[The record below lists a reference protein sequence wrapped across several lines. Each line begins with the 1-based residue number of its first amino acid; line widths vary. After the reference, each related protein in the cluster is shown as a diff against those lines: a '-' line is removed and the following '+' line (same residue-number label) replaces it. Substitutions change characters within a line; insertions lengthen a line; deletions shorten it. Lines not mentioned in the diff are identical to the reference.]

1 MRKKISF
8 CIISNSGAPI
18 KQISASR
25 PVLYVTG
32 AILAVA
38 LLLFSISLYDYIYLR
53 NKSFYTSRLSN
64 KISHQSEEI
73 SAQRKQIQSF
83 ANQINSL
90 KTKLLVLKDIEKKI
104 RVLANI
110 EDSDNQKGVFGIGG
124 SLPEDL
130 DTKLDLSKKHNSMIR
145 GMHGQVAQ
153 LEAAIKHQHKAFDLL
168 LKSLENQQN
177 LLASTPAIKP
187 TKGWITSRFGRR
199 ISPFT
204 GKPEFHKGLDIAA
217 RKGTP
222 ILATADGVVT
232 YVGYKGHLGK
242 VIVID
247 HGYGLVTRYGH
258 ISKAMVKKGDP
269 VKRGDKIALVGST
282 GRSTGPHLHYEVKLN
297 GLPVNPEKYILN

>member
-1 MRKKISF
+1 MQKKVSF

-25 PVLYVTG
+25 P
-32 AILAVA
+32 ILFTLGIA
-38 LLLFSISLYDYIYLR
+38 LAGLLIFFSFTLYDYIHLR
-53 NKSFYTSRLSN
+53 KTSFNTSRLN
-64 KISHQSEEI
+64 TKISSQSEEI
-73 SAQRKQIQSF
+73 NAQRKQIQSL
-83 ANQINSL
+83 AIQINSL
-90 KTKLLVLKDIEKKI
+90 KNKLLVLKDTENKI

-110 EDSDNQKGVFGIGG
+110 EKPDNQKGLFGIGG

-130 DTKLDLSKKHNSMIR
+130 DTKLALTKKHNSMVR
-145 GMHGQVAQ
+145 GMHSQVEQ

-168 LKSLENQQN
+168 LKSLEKQQN
-177 LLASTPAIKP
+177 MLASTPAIKP

-217 RKGTP
+217 RKGTAVV
-222 ILATADGVVT
+222 ATADGVVT
-232 YVGYKGHLGK
+232 YVGYKGQLGK

-258 ISKAMVKKGDP
+258 LSKALKKKGDP
-269 VKRGDKIALVGST
+269 VKRGEKIALIGST